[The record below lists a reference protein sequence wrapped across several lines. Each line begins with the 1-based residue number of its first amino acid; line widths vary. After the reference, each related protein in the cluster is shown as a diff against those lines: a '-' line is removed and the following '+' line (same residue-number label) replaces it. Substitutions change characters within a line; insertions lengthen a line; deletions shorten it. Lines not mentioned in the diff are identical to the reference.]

1 MKIRVKL
8 AIVFGVVYFLTLI
21 LFFPMRYVVSWIDIP
36 SFLTIEVRS
45 GSIWK
50 GSGYINLKV
59 LETEISLDIS
69 WRACLAKSF
78 PFYSNCFT
86 LTSRDLELSGKL
98 VGVPMEK
105 LLIHSLNGQ
114 ISFIGMTDLIKGI
127 VPLIVFA
134 NPQGEAQL
142 DLDKFQYSIVD
153 NRPLAWQ
160 GNIEILGLTI
170 FGVLIPDIIAQLN
183 QAPFVSQNAREVLF
197 AEQDLP
203 SFRFGG
209 GDERLGI
216 QGEGQFLP
224 DRQVKVAIESTV
236 LENSLRPALE
246 TIAGRREGN
255 KYFWEYQGEYSLD
268 KNTLAD

>member
-1 MKIRVKL
+1 MKIGAKL
-8 AIVFGVVYFLTLI
+8 AIVFGFVYFLTLI
-21 LFFPMRYVVSWIDIP
+21 LFFPMRYVLSWIDTP
-36 SFLTIEVRS
+36 SFLTVEVAS

-50 GSGYINLKV
+50 GSGSINLKT
-59 LETEISLDIS
+59 LETEIPLDIS
-69 WRACLAKSF
+69 WRACLAESF
-78 PFYSNCFT
+78 PFYSNCFS
-86 LTSRDLELSGKL
+86 LTNRHLKLSGKL
-98 VGVPMEK
+98 VGVPVEE
-105 LLIHSLNGQ
+105 LLVHGLNGQ
-114 ISFIGMTDLIKGI
+114 IDFAGMTDLAKEI

-134 NPQGEAQL
+134 NPQGKAQL
-142 DLDKFQYSIVD
+142 DLDKLQYSIVD
-153 NRPLAWQ
+153 NRPLSWQ
-160 GNIEILGLTI
+160 GNIEILGLSV
-170 FGVLIPDIIAQLN
+170 FGVSIPDIIAQLN
-183 QAPFVSQNAREVLF
+183 QAPFVSQSAREVLF

-246 TIAGRREGN
+246 TIAGRRQGN

-268 KNTLAD
+268 KNILTD